1 MFRFKLA
8 LWALSRLLFISV
20 LLILYS
26 VIIIAISIAEFFRI
40 LLTKPPIE
48 KIPDFSFSDATS
60 SAKDGIDKAYEF
72 YDNL

>member
-20 LLILYS
+20 FMAIFSILS
-26 VIIIAISIAEFFRI
+26 LAISIAEFFRI
-40 LLTKPPIE
+40 LLTRPSIK
-48 KIPDFSFSDATS
+48 KIPDFSFSDATNS
-60 SAKDGIDKAYEF
+60 VKDGINKAYEF